1 MPYNPNVSGA
11 TPTNQFLESLAGLV
25 TKTRRRRS
33 GPHRWLIL
41 THDNPDPDAIATA
54 ATMQALLRAVHG
66 VRATIGYG
74 GIIGR
79 AENQEMVR
87 VLRLKLSRL
96 RHLNWGDYARII
108 IVDAQPGTGNVGL
121 PEDRVADV
129 VVDHH
134 PIRRATRQVD
144 TWDVRPA
151 YGATATIAS
160 EYLAASG
167 VDVSRQL
174 ATALVYAIR
183 TETRELGREASD
195 ADRELYRRLMP
206 LIDSSA
212 LGRIQHPR
220 LPQSYFATLERALS
234 ELSGV
239 RTLVT
244 TYLDAVP
251 QPDIVPEIADLLV
264 RMNGRTWA
272 LVTGTHEGRLYASL
286 RTTNRRADAG
296 RIMRQILG
304 RRGKGGGH
312 GMAAGGWLPVA
323 EGEHA
328 ADLARALVN
337 KLARRLNH
345 DPERIADVDLQSA

>member
-1 MPYNPNVSGA
+1 M
-11 TPTNQFLESLAGLV
+11 

-54 ATMQALLRAVHG
+54 ATMQVLLRSTHG
-66 VRATIGYG
+66 VRATVGYG

-121 PEDRVADV
+121 PNERVADV

-134 PIRRATRQVD
+134 PLRRATRQVD

-151 YGATATIAS
+151 YGATATIAA

-167 VDVSRQL
+167 VEVSRQL
-174 ATALVYAIR
+174 ATALVYAVR
-183 TETRELGREASD
+183 TETRELGREASE

-220 LPQSYFATLERALS
+220 LPRSYFATLARALS
-234 ELSGV
+234 ELRGV
-239 RTLVT
+239 RTLIT
-244 TYLDAVP
+244 THLGDVP

-264 RMNGRTWA
+264 RMDGQTWSLA
-272 LVTGTHEGRLYASL
+272 TGVHESRLYASL

-304 RRGKGGGH
+304 RKGRGGGH

-323 EGEHA
+323 EGEDA
-328 ADLARALVN
+328 AELSDALVR

-345 DPERIADVDLQSA
+345 DPDRIASIDLQSE